1 MGRFSLR
8 MELLAVEKRWVFEAI
23 VEHEKDAVGLI
34 GYALYK
40 HKKHTLAKA
49 LRKQGQ
55 SDAQIQLQ
63 VQTFH
68 DQFLHNDSIEEYR
81 NKATDFLNQIFSG
94 IEADLRKE
102 LDEKIALLDKTHQ
115 KALKK
120 SRSDFLKSVQE
131 YERVNKSLLS
141 RLWGFLISG
150 IPGIVSSFLIT
161 SLVIGASLM
170 FVSEA
175 KRKEFLTSLAAE
187 YVGIDAPLQPGATP
201 SNSRQMHKP
210 IN

>member
-1 MGRFSLR
+1 MGRFSLGV
-8 MELLAVEKRWVFEAI
+8 ELLAVEKRWVFEAI

-55 SDAQIQLQ
+55 SDTQIQSQ

-81 NKATDFLNQIFSG
+81 NKATDFLNQIFSE
-94 IEADLRKE
+94 IETELRKE
-102 LDEKIALLDKTHQ
+102 FDDKVALLEKSHQ

-120 SRSDFLKSVQE
+120 SRNDFLKSVQE
-131 YERVNKSLLS
+131 YERLNKPLLS

-161 SLVIGASLM
+161 SLVIGASLI
-170 FVSEA
+170 FVSET
-175 KRKEFLTSLAAE
+175 KRKEILTSLAAE
-187 YVGIDAPLQPGATP
+187 YVGIDAPQQPGP
-201 SNSRQMHKP
+201 KP
-210 IN
+210 ASPR